1 MEYRL
6 KSVPED
12 FIVQENLVLPL
23 AESGGHAY
31 VEVRK
36 RGVGTIAASRYLAEL
51 LAIEPALVLHAG
63 LKDEEAVTT
72 QWFSVPSD
80 AALRAKTTFTP
91 GVRHDVLGGTA
102 EFVLRG
108 FGDAPLS
115 TGLLPGN
122 TFRIVVRDVSLLAS
136 NRISA
141 GDRLDFA
148 FLNLYGPQ
156 RFGPPGGLSNAPE
169 IGRAIVEGR
178 WSEALQAYAAQHPDN
193 RTRLEG
199 LNGTPEG
206 ILRQAAGEK
215 LLMLFVSALEASR
228 WNAELEERY
237 QRFLADAG
245 RTAAGR
251 SSAVRQMY
259 ATCPTLPYVRHYNG
273 GTEAC
278 RAIMVQTC
286 LCIHRIW
293 REGPACN
300 IDLQFSLPSG
310 AYATVC
316 LEQWFAQLGAAG
328 QERAP

>member
-12 FIVQENLVLPL
+12 FIVQENLALPL
-23 AESGGHAY
+23 AESGEHAY

-36 RGVGTIAASRYLAEL
+36 RGVGTIAAARYLAEL
-51 LAIEPALVLHAG
+51 LAIKPALVVHAG

-72 QWFSVPSD
+72 QWFSVPSE

-91 GVRHDVLGGTA
+91 GFRHGVPGGTV

-108 FGDAPLS
+108 FGEAPLS

-122 TFRIVVRDVSLLAS
+122 TFRIVARDVSLAS
-136 NRISA
+136 DRVSA

-178 WSEALQAYAAQHPDN
+178 WGEALQAYAAQHPDN

-199 LNGTPEG
+199 LTGTPQG

-215 LLMLFVSALEASR
+215 LLTLFISALEASR
-228 WNAELEERY
+228 WNAELEEKY
-237 QRFLADAG
+237 QRLLADAG

-273 GTEAC
+273 GTEAG
-278 RAIMVQTC
+278 RATMVQTC

-293 REGPACN
+293 REGPACS

-316 LEQWFAQLGAAG
+316 LDQWFTELGASG
-328 QERAP
+328 QEGAP